1 MGSSPTP
8 GASNCS
14 REPNTP
20 PFGAVFFVG
29 GQLIGQLPAPEVLDV
44 PSAVTAKMQ
53 AMERETADL
62 IAQEWTETHHDK
74 SSEAQNSAM
83 RERETRWMRPPS
95 PGGAGIEWAIL
106 DTGAELRPVGIIA
119 DDELILIEPKGS
131 EDLVATTRLP
141 ISGMSVAKDRETV
154 HDPERPNA
162 TGGRQWTFDLGAG
175 KCSLVF
181 TVKWMPP
188 QDLNRSGSFA
198 DVLQAKIAAADW
210 L

>member
-1 MGSSPTP
+1 
-8 GASNCS
+8 
-14 REPNTP
+14 
-20 PFGAVFFVG
+20 
-29 GQLIGQLPAPEVLDV
+29 
-44 PSAVTAKMQ
+44 MQ

-83 RERETRWMRPPS
+83 RDALDAAPE
-95 PGGAGIEWAIL
+95 PGGRGHEWAIL

-141 ISGMSVAKDRETV
+141 ISGMSVKDRETV